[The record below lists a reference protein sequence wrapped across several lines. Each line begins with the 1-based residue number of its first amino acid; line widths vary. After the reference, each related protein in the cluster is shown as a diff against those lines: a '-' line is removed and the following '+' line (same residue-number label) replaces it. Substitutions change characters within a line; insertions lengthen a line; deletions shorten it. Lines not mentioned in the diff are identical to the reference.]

1 MGKPC
6 GKGLSEAA
14 KGAIIKAAT
23 VSFAPP
29 ERTVKTMNDTDMKS
43 GEIIAFVFDSGKIED
58 CFYGNVVFTCM
69 FSGKEVVKNPRKIVV
84 SHGDIADFR
93 IFDDITPYLIR
104 NELCT
109 IKRSRE
115 SFKDNLFV
123 MLLEDIDAD
132 IARSIDTRL
141 QEELAAYV
149 GMTPID
155 PESTDERK
163 QFWKSLIRCF
173 SIEHNSVTAFGMA
186 EEEAFDYCEAASEL
200 GFHISYDNFPFE
212 IDGYDDTLFSTR
224 QSTVIRSVAQL
235 RVVAG
240 QSDSDRG
247 ILEMN
252 YSLVKEVE
260 IAGVQIWKAM
270 EDIDR
275 VAVSKE
281 DSPYGGAITDYLFT
295 SLYQASQGM
304 ERLLKVILELYA
316 YDKTDSAEKKRIN
329 NLLFSHNHL
338 AMVDFLSEKSD
349 LKLKPACKKLLSA
362 LTAFYAKAR
371 YSRYSYSSNRALEL
385 TILRDF
391 GADIDSRNFDDAV
404 KHLYGR
410 AMAQT
415 SHALYKFITK
425 LSHKLN
431 IFVYELNSDSTAQLS
446 LNSYYGDDLYDLLKR
461 IQQSKK
467 ELIWYLM
474 QEGRKLPT
482 AEFAGDLPALPFES
496 CDIPELLN
504 DLITNRHSCTR
515 LYEFVSDAYDEL
527 VEEDK
532 AAWKSR
538 IEAIDLLV
546 GNTNVYF
553 ERFDDT
559 YDSSTDADV

>member
-163 QFWKSLIRCF
+163 QSWKSLIRCF

-186 EEEAFDYCEAASEL
+186 KEEA
-200 GFHISYDNFPFE
+200 P
-212 IDGYDDTLFSTR
+212 
-224 QSTVIRSVAQL
+224 
-235 RVVAG
+235 
-240 QSDSDRG
+240 
-247 ILEMN
+247 
-252 YSLVKEVE
+252 
-260 IAGVQIWKAM
+260 
-270 EDIDR
+270 
-275 VAVSKE
+275 
-281 DSPYGGAITDYLFT
+281 
-295 SLYQASQGM
+295 
-304 ERLLKVILELYA
+304 
-316 YDKTDSAEKKRIN
+316 
-329 NLLFSHNHL
+329 
-338 AMVDFLSEKSD
+338 
-349 LKLKPACKKLLSA
+349 
-362 LTAFYAKAR
+362 
-371 YSRYSYSSNRALEL
+371 
-385 TILRDF
+385 
-391 GADIDSRNFDDAV
+391 
-404 KHLYGR
+404 
-410 AMAQT
+410 
-415 SHALYKFITK
+415 
-425 LSHKLN
+425 
-431 IFVYELNSDSTAQLS
+431 
-446 LNSYYGDDLYDLLKR
+446 
-461 IQQSKK
+461 
-467 ELIWYLM
+467 
-474 QEGRKLPT
+474 
-482 AEFAGDLPALPFES
+482 
-496 CDIPELLN
+496 
-504 DLITNRHSCTR
+504 
-515 LYEFVSDAYDEL
+515 
-527 VEEDK
+527 
-532 AAWKSR
+532 
-538 IEAIDLLV
+538 
-546 GNTNVYF
+546 
-553 ERFDDT
+553 
-559 YDSSTDADV
+559 